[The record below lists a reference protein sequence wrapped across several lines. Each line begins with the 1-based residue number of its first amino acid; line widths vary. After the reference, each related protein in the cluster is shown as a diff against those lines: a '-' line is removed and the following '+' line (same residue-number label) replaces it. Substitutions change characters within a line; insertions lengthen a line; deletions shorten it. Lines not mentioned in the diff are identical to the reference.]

1 MFWRGGLYRSTS
13 TISKLNKVMK
23 VWELRYSSESYGQAL
38 AGRYEEYE
46 DAARARREHYD
57 CAMREGNKRLAA
69 SFEII

>member
-1 MFWRGGLYRSTS
+1 
-13 TISKLNKVMK
+13 MK
-23 VWELRYSSESYGQAL
+23 VWELRYSSESYGHAL